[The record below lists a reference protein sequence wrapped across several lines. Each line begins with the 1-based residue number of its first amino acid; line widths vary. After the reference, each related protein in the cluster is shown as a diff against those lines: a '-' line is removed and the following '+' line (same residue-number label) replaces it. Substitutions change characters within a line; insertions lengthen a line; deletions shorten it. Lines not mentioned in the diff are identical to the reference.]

1 MWRALNVAIRT
12 PLLGPRAGPVSAGL
26 PLASVARKH
35 DAQQQGHA
43 GTAVRVSCEAADW
56 PAATDVLCWHCC
68 HAFDGPPLPLP
79 IKYDDRRDVFHVCGT
94 FCSWACMKTYN
105 LDARSH
111 MAHVNNA
118 TLITFFHKRCTRQLT
133 GIRAAP
139 PRLALKAFGGH
150 MTIEEFRGSRATVIT
165 VPPKMIVHLPTVAEV
180 PSHRRDRPSA
190 KTLREDVSFKD
201 VTVQNEMLRVRRT
214 KPLPGHNLLVRTLGV
229 EIIQPAA
236 A

>member
-79 IKYDDRRDVFHVCGT
+79 IKYDDRRDVFHVCVGV
-94 FCSWACMKTYN
+94 
-105 LDARSH
+105 
-111 MAHVNNA
+111 VNEQQ
-118 TLITFFHKRCTRQLT
+118 RCREWGAGC
-133 GIRAAP
+133 GIRPAVQRRSRRR
-139 PRLALKAFGGH
+139 RLAADMCVGAAC
-150 MTIEEFRGSRATVIT
+150 GSTET
-165 VPPKMIVHLPTVAEV
+165 QQQG
-180 PSHRRDRPSA
+180 
-190 KTLREDVSFKD
+190 REA
-201 VTVQNEMLRVRRT
+201 NGR
-214 KPLPGHNLLVRTLGV
+214 
-229 EIIQPAA
+229 
-236 A
+236 